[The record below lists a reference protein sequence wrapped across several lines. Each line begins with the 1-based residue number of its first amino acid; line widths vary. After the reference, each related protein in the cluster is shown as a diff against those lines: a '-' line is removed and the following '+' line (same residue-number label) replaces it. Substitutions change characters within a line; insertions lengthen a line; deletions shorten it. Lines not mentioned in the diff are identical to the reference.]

1 MVDFNTFYDELNRI
15 TNSGQY
21 GVAPKLNPSQPTH
34 ININTPRLHGGG
46 GGGGPTGS
54 GDLDKLMRAI
64 RSNESSNNYRAINRD
79 SGALGGYQIMPFNLS
94 FGGGNWDVSALG
106 RSVSRNEF
114 MNDPSIQDAIARWQL
129 GNYLSKYGA
138 AGAAAAWYGG
148 PGAVKNM
155 YSHATQTGGYPSIYE
170 YWNAVLSKM

>member
-15 TNSGQY
+15 TGGGQY
-21 GVAPKLNPSQPTH
+21 GVAPQLNPSKPTVV
-34 ININTPRLHGGG
+34 NVKTPGLTSTGGG
-46 GGGGPTGS
+46 GS
-54 GDLDKLMRAI
+54 SDLDKLIRAI
-64 RSNESSNNYRAINRD
+64 RQNESSNNYGAVNKS

-94 FGGGNWDVSALG
+94 FGGGNWDQQALG
-106 RSVSRNEF
+106 RRVSKNEF
-114 MNDPSIQDAIARWQL
+114 MSNPALQDAIARWQL

-155 YSHATQTGGYPSIYE
+155 YSKKTQTGGYPSIYD